1 MLDEF
6 REPCGI
12 NFKKYLCCRIVLA
25 IYLAIIL
32 WLFVGKSLLDPQRE
46 KRVYSFQKVTMNPA
60 KRSC

>member
-32 WLFVGKSLLDPQRE
+32 WPFVG
-46 KRVYSFQKVTMNPA
+46 
-60 KRSC
+60 